1 MIQFD
6 PRLRMLGLLALTV
19 IIAGCPP
26 TSTVTPTLAVSTGAI
41 SFPALSSAES
51 FVVFNESGVGMLT
64 WTAREVRWDA
74 GDEAW
79 VPGDASYFS
88 INSTDADTVD
98 PEFLQGTVS
107 DGRDR
112 IHIALDR
119 SAITPNLIVNG
130 EVLGFGVEISSEAG
144 TEVVPVSVTAGTSF
158 DVSPLLLNIAT
169 NQVSAEFTITNDGTN
184 SLTWELIY
192 IQDPGETEDIVE
204 VDQPPFI
211 TTDQIEGSTLP
222 RNSDSIEVTIDRT
235 GLAEG
240 EYNTF
245 ILVQTPVG
253 LEVVQVRFG
262 VGGVATFEV
271 TPDEIVIEVNV
282 LGSGAN
288 PTREITIV
296 NGGTEDFDWTLSFDE
311 GRSPGI
317 PAQLPSFISFTEL
330 GGTVSAGREQV
341 IGVEIQADQVP
352 EASLTSVGVV
362 VSATETIT
370 GNAIGSETV
379 KLDVIATE
387 GARLSIQQEPP
398 FRQSGLLDFGTDE
411 VVLPLGI
418 GNTGG
423 VGSLLEFSFTTDRP
437 DLIKLPTPSAGNS
450 VGFDCLILDYLFCH
464 DWKQFPIVI
473 DRGAMNPNADED
485 GGEIFIEAEGQD
497 PIIIAVTV
505 KRPPLTIEGAT
516 NRARPPNVQRFVF
529 LMRDS
534 LLNALDT
541 NDPDVLRNLTFSI
554 DENDVPL
561 DLDETN
567 FFVDG
572 PGGLKTNIVLMLDFT
587 SSMYH
592 AREDDGIANGA
603 SQQEMLEGAIEFV
616 RDLPDTYRLSIMEH
630 HEKNQV
636 RREIHPF
643 STDRDSLIAS
653 LENFSIAP
661 AEQGATEIFDAIAEA
676 VDALVRQDPI
686 ELPFDDAD
694 VRAIV
699 IISDGNDT
707 SSELT
712 DSAVTEI
719 ANAGRVRVYPLTF
732 GDSVNLAPLVTMAKS
747 TGGHL
752 FNVIEPRTLGDF
764 LGTATAEGQIWHDLQ
779 RQVVLTYI
787 TLLDMSATYNIGASF
802 LEENGGTISGSFSRD
817 SIFFPGDFRQ
827 GQISLSTTGIT
838 PTGTAEVIVRT
849 DFVPRD
855 ITAFRFRFV
864 IPTAFQPRLTDVS
877 LLGSSSDGGLLAG
890 WRSVDE
896 GDNVYSLLTDGS
908 NPLNFG
914 TFGNLMRLRFEGLDP
929 ADKFDIGFR
938 VDNSQYAQ
946 ASSGNTVNTKWFV
959 YPGAHTNPGRN
970 LIIDDLPDI
979 AAAGGSLG
987 ALQDQTFD
995 PDAEFAFDRDEDG
1008 IPDFDDPEPDAED
1021 LPPVIVSPLAVG
1033 FPVNVTEGTFTITNN
1048 RLDTMNWE
1056 INMDSVDALEFGA
1069 TFSATFGSLLVGERI
1084 DIVITVDRTGLTPN
1098 TYFGQI
1104 LVDTNNLTPE
1114 PGVVRLTLDAE

>member
-1 MIQFD
+1 MIRFD

-19 IIAGCPP
+19 IIVGCPP
-26 TSTVTPTLAVSTGAI
+26 TSTQTPSLAVTPGSI

-51 FVVFNESGVGMLT
+51 FVIFNESGDGMLT

-74 GDEAW
+74 GTEAW

-98 PEFLQGTVS
+98 PDFLQGTVS

-119 SAITPNLIVNG
+119 SAITPNLIANG
-130 EVLGFGVEISSEAG
+130 EVLGFGVEVSSEAG
-144 TEVVPVSVTAGTSF
+144 TEVVPVSVTASSSF
-158 DVSPLLLNIAT
+158 DVSPQLLNIAT
-169 NQVSAEFTITNDGTN
+169 NQVSAEFTITNNGAN

-192 IQDPGETEDIVE
+192 IENPSEDIVE
-204 VDQPPFI
+204 IDQPAYI
-211 TTDQIEGSTLP
+211 TTDQNQGSILP
-222 RNSDSIEVTIDRT
+222 HASNTIEVTIDRT
-235 GLAEG
+235 GLDED

-245 ILVQTPVG
+245 ILVQTSVG
-253 LEVVQVRFG
+253 LEVVQVKFG

-271 TPDEIVIEVNV
+271 TPDEIVIAVNV
-282 LGSGAN
+282 FGSGDN
-288 PTREITIV
+288 PTREITIA
-296 NGGTEDFDWTLSFDE
+296 NGGTEDFNWTLSFEE

-317 PAQLPSFISFTEL
+317 PTQLPSFISFTPQS
-330 GGTVSAGREQV
+330 GTVSAGREQALE
-341 IGVEIQADQVP
+341 VEIQASQVP
-352 EASLTSVGVV
+352 EASLTSVGIVV
-362 VSATETIT
+362 TATETIT
-370 GNAIGSETV
+370 GDAIGAETV

-387 GARLSIQQEPP
+387 GPRLSIQQEPP
-398 FRQSGLLDFGTDE
+398 FRQSGLLDFGTEE

-437 DLIKLPTPSAGNS
+437 DLIKLPVPAGGNS
-450 VGFDCLILDYLFCH
+450 VGFGCADYLSCH

-485 GGEIFIEAEGQD
+485 GGEIIIVAEGQD

-541 NDPDVLRNLTFSI
+541 NDLDVLRNLTFSI

-630 HEKNQV
+630 HENDQV

-653 LENFSIAP
+653 LESFSIAP
-661 AEQGATEIFDAIAEA
+661 TEQGATEIYDAIAEA

-686 ELPFDDAD
+686 DLPFDDAD
-694 VRAIV
+694 VRAI
-699 IISDGNDT
+699 IIVSDGNDT

-732 GDSVNLAPLVTMAKS
+732 GDSVNLAPLVNMAKT

-764 LGTATAEGQIWHDLQ
+764 LGTSTAEGQIWHDLQ

-787 TLLDMSATYNIGASF
+787 TLLDMSATYNIGVSF
-802 LEENGGTISGSFSRD
+802 LEENGSTVSGSFSRD

-838 PTGTAEVIVRT
+838 PTGTAEVIART
-849 DFVPRD
+849 EFAPRD
-855 ITAFRFRFV
+855 ITAFRFRFI
-864 IPTAFQPRLTDVS
+864 IPAAFQPNLTSVN

-896 GDNVYSLLTDGS
+896 GDNVYSLLTDS
-908 NPLNFG
+908 LNPLNFG
-914 TFGNLMRLRFEGLDP
+914 AFGNLMRLRFEGLDP
-929 ADKFDIGFR
+929 GDEFEIGFR
-938 VDNSQYAQ
+938 VDNAQYAQ

-979 AAAGGSLG
+979 APAGGSIG
-987 ALQDQTFD
+987 ALQDQSFN
-995 PDAEFAFDRDEDG
+995 PDAEFAFDRDQDG

-1021 LPPVIVSPLAVG
+1021 LPPVIVMPPAIG
-1033 FPVNVTEGTFTITNN
+1033 FSVNVTEGTFTITNN

-1056 INMDSVDALEFGA
+1056 INMDSVDALDFGA
-1069 TFSATFGSLLVGERI
+1069 TFSATFGSLSVGERI
-1084 DIVITVDRTGLTPN
+1084 DILMTVDRTGLEPN